1 MMKWIQR
8 LRECQENSDTNKGRN
23 RDEVLQPQWYE
34 EESEDHDNET
44 EGLRREVGGTDVL
57 DRIPQHGMNTM
68 KVDSDTEEEQ
78 SVTESD
84 TE

>member
-1 MMKWIQR
+1 MIQCIQW
-8 LRECQENSDTNKGRN
+8 LRECQENTDTNNGRN

-44 EGLRREVGGTDVL
+44 EGLRGEGGEL
-57 DRIPQHGMNTM
+57 AYLIAYLHMGMSTM

-78 SVTESD
+78 PGTEG
-84 TE
+84 